1 MSPTTPTV
9 ARVAGVGRR
18 EGDLTGAPGHGS
30 CAWHEL
36 RSVSE
41 TGNERD
47 YRRAVPGLYGGIH
60 LVSPQDRPL
69 YSAQDFGVVKAL

>member
-47 YRRAVPGLYGGIH
+47 YVGVRCLACTG
-60 LVSPQDRPL
+60 VSTW
-69 YSAQDFGVVKAL
+69 